1 MINQAE
7 REYNKVIPEAKG
19 QAQGMIKQAE
29 GYAADRTNRAYGDV
43 AKFNALLA
51 EYKKAPEVTRNR
63 LYLEA
68 METIL
73 PQAGKKLVVD
83 SSVPNLIP
91 LVNDTSAEKVKPSE
105 KNADQTR

>member
-1 MINQAE
+1 MKTAIAT
-7 REYNKVIPEAKG
+7 RCCIRLYYI
-19 QAQGMIKQAE
+19 
-29 GYAADRTNRAYGDV
+29 
-43 AKFNALLA
+43 FNALLA

-73 PQAGKKLVVD
+73 PQAGKMLVVD

-91 LVNDTSAEKVKPSE
+91 LVNDTAAGKVKPSE